1 MLRKL
6 FCIYALAMGITLL
19 PVAAATPSTT
29 SSSSTQDEISRE
41 VKLSFAQISPLGKMK
56 LNGVNPHLHHWVRMR
71 SDEVAT
77 KALLNLEYT
86 PSPSLLP
93 VQSQLKIYLND
104 ELMDVL
110 PITSEQ
116 LGKKSHAVVTLN
128 PLYMKD
134 FNRVRVE
141 FVGHYRQACENLT
154 NSSLWVDVSGNSGL
168 ELRWQ
173 KIPLQNDLAFSR
185 YRFSIPMMRTH
196 NYTDGIC
203 RITCQRTAAGC
214 RYCCLMVWLTL
225 RTAWATISCTLQS
238 AAIQ

>member
-19 PVAAATPSTT
+19 PAAAATPSTT

-56 LNGVNPHLHHWVRMR
+56 LNGVNPHGTIEFGMR

-116 LGKKSHAVVTLN
+116 LGKKSHARVTLN

-141 FVGHYRQACENLT
+141 FVGHYRQACENPT
-154 NSSLWVDVSGNSGL
+154 NS
-168 ELRWQ
+168 
-173 KIPLQNDLAFSR
+173 
-185 YRFSIPMMRTH
+185 
-196 NYTDGIC
+196 
-203 RITCQRTAAGC
+203 
-214 RYCCLMVWLTL
+214 
-225 RTAWATISCTLQS
+225 
-238 AAIQ
+238 

>member
-19 PVAAATPSTT
+19 PATAATPSTT

-41 VKLSFAQISPLGKMK
+41 VKLAFAQISPLGQMK
-56 LNGVNPHLHHWVRMR
+56 LNGVNPHGTIEFGMR

-116 LGKKSHAVVTLN
+116 LGKKSYARVTLN
-128 PLYMKD
+128 PLYM
-134 FNRVRVE
+134 N
-141 FVGHYRQACENLT
+141 CL
-154 NSSLWVDVSGNSGL
+154 L
-168 ELRWQ
+168 
-173 KIPLQNDLAFSR
+173 
-185 YRFSIPMMRTH
+185 
-196 NYTDGIC
+196 YTSD
-203 RITCQRTAAGC
+203 AADD
-214 RYCCLMVWLTL
+214 
-225 RTAWATISCTLQS
+225 
-238 AAIQ
+238 